1 MVLVTVALLMLVGE
15 TLGKAMFGETMAW
28 SAWAG
33 NPRHK
38 QTANENASL

>member
-1 MVLVTVALLMLVGE
+1 MVVVTVALLLVLVE
-15 TLGKAMFGETMAW
+15 EILGKAMFGETM
-28 SAWAG
+28 AWAG